1 MRGYRNQVTSFLIF
15 TSIVTA
21 LLPVRGYSTD
31 YRSEARRAN
40 QELAYRD
47 DRVVRLALSIGR
59 ASGAIPTKRVHEL
72 YNAINGNEESM
83 PADLANKWQKLLR
96 VAQLITLLENNPRF
110 FSVGYE
116 FEVMNPNVHA
126 YDGFSRGIESYE
138 RLIREAFGVQ
148 SSRTYEEVARIHD
161 DKSRLWRIVTEWV
174 RETEPDKG
182 GWEIVSPP
190 FRQAEELEQ
199 LAAFRWRLGES
210 SYGSSNKMTGLH
222 QTTELLPIGY
232 EGADSKFM
240 GRMAANVL
248 LLQAHFAPAMFEIFD
263 VRRFGGPEN
272 LFLRPVVYDH
282 YELLERLSKADPKNL
297 ELKEIRRMMFED
309 YLDKEIVVQ
318 LTNHAKSWG
327 EEFNRQDPEV
337 KKVLDAPL
345 AERQKYR
352 RAWKYRDGQIKFN
365 LKEPHKTLFEVRIGD
380 YVSNSPEKT
389 ILQTALNQYILNAAF
404 EKTLAGEIYELN
416 VPRRLEGETEVEYFK
431 RLQIEPHLTKES
443 LMRLIGVTNPD
454 IVNAFFSRKF
464 DLTNPKPTAGAKP
477 TYGFEIE
484 IWSEKL
490 VNVILP
496 RKPKLRAKWREL
508 SESQRIKA
516 MKKLGF
522 EFDGTYSEEKYRV
535 LTSEFMAD
543 TERFPWLNSD
553 LHLETSGNAEIK
565 SHNRGLADIGTMREQ
580 VDKTARVLR
589 EAGYEFGGI
598 HLHAFLPKKVVDRLV
613 GQKKTKHFVD
623 VLERMSFFMTLNNY
637 AEASVYEPYH
647 GLDSWSIDR
656 YSPSDLE
663 KVRAHLE
670 GKVEMTWLDQ
680 KYHNIGYRPV
690 QDGLDIEVRDI
701 GSDIKYGF
709 EQLARLHNSLVNL
722 DFGNEKLAN
731 DKPIFMEFAEH
742 ADLKKVKRYTVAD
755 AVGKKHKLTAQQKSI
770 LHKLQF
776 EVYKPSMSDYMFFD
790 DFSGI
795 EETPNDKLNAKE
807 ARTNFENNVAIPL
820 LNYEEQSFL
829 SQKELK
835 KIEKAREAFVD
846 RVYELVLE
854 IEKDPKLEFVRKHRD
869 FLHLAEYLK
878 RSTHPSRPNF
888 KLAPKGKKAEKQR
901 ERLETLTEKM
911 RSFVIR
917 FVHETRI
924 DAALRRSLPA
934 PVAKALVDVIDAK
947 AHCRKLLTDR

>member
-1 MRGYRNQVTSFLIF
+1 MRGYRSLIQSMF
-15 TSIVTA
+15 VYAFIVA
-21 LLPVRGYSTD
+21 VLLPWQGYATD
-31 YRSEARRAN
+31 YRVAARAAT
-40 QELAYRD
+40 QEQDYRD

-59 ASGAIPTKRVHEL
+59 ASGAIPSKRVSEV
-72 YNAINGNEESM
+72 YNAINGDGGRM
-83 PADLANKWQKLLR
+83 PADLANTWQKLLR
-96 VAQLITLLENNPRF
+96 IAQLITLLENNPRF

-126 YDGFSRGIESYE
+126 YDKFDRGIETYE
-138 RLIREAFGVQ
+138 RLIRESFGLQ

-174 RETEPDKG
+174 RENDPAKG

-199 LAAFRWRLGES
+199 LAAFRWRLGQS
-210 SYGSSNKMTGLH
+210 NFGSSNKMTGLH
-222 QTTELLPIGY
+222 QTTELIPIGF

-248 LLQAHFAPAMFEIFD
+248 LLQAHFAPALFEMFD
-263 VRRFGGPEN
+263 VRRFGGPDN

-282 YELLERLSKADPKNL
+282 YELLERLSKADPNKL
-297 ELKEIRRMMFED
+297 ELAHIRKMLFED
-309 YLDKEIVVQ
+309 YIDKEIELQ
-318 LTNHAKSWG
+318 LRNYEKSWG
-327 EEFNRQDPEV
+327 REYNPNDPEV
-337 KKVLDAPL
+337 RKVLDAPL
-345 AERQKYR
+345 AERQTYR
-352 RAWKYRDGQIKFN
+352 RAWKFRDGQIKFN

-380 YVSNSPEKT
+380 YVANSPEKT

-404 EKTLAGEIYELN
+404 EKTLAGEIFELN
-416 VPRRLEGETEVEYFK
+416 VPRRLEGETEIDYFK

-464 DLTNPKPTAGAKP
+464 ELTNPKPTAGTKP

-496 RKPKLRAKWREL
+496 RKPKLRAKWRNM
-508 SESQRIKA
+508 SENQRIKA
-516 MKKLGF
+516 MKKLGY
-522 EFDGTYSEEKYRV
+522 EFDGTFSDQKYRV

-543 TERFPWLNSD
+543 IERFPWLNSD

-565 SHNRGLADIGTMREQ
+565 SHNRGIADIDTMREY
-580 VDKTARVLR
+580 VEKTARVLR

-598 HLHAFLPKKVVDRLV
+598 HLHAFLPKKAVDRLV
-613 GQKKTKHFVD
+613 AEKKTRQFVD

-656 YSPSDLE
+656 YSPSDLA

-670 GKVEMTWLDQ
+670 GKLEMTWLDQ

-709 EQLARLHNSLVNL
+709 EQLARLHNALVNL
-722 DFGNEKLAN
+722 DFGKEKPAT

-742 ADLKKVKRYTVAD
+742 ADLKKVKRYTIAE
-755 AVGKKHKLTAQQKSI
+755 AVGKKYSLTAQQKSL

-776 EVYKPSMSDYMFFD
+776 EIYKPSMSDYMFWD

-795 EETPNDKLNAKE
+795 EETPNEKLDAKQ
-807 ARTNFENNVAIPL
+807 ARSNFENNVAIPL

-829 SQKELK
+829 SEKDLK

-846 RVYELVLE
+846 RVYRLVLE
-854 IEKDPKLEFVRKHRD
+854 IEKDAKLEFMRRHQD
-869 FLHLAEYLK
+869 FLHLCDYLK

-888 KLAPKGKKAEKQR
+888 KLAPKAKKAEKQR
-901 ERLETLTEKM
+901 ERLEELTEKM

-924 DAALRRSLPA
+924 DALLKKSLPG
-934 PVAKALVDVIDAK
+934 PVTKALNEAIEEK
-947 AHCRKLLTDR
+947 ERCRKLMTER